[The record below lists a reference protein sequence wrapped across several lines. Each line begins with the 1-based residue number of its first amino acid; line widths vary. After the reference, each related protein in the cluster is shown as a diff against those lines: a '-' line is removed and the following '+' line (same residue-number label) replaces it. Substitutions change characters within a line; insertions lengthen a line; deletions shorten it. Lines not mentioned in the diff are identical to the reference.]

1 MIQSLVDGLI
11 LSWGWRRWG
20 AAFVL
25 GCLAALCQAP
35 FDLFFVLWLSFPG
48 LVWLIDSTVAK
59 NEGGKSRALRAAA
72 AVGWWFGFGYF
83 LAGLWWIGSAFLVEA
98 DDFAWMMPFAVLAMP
113 AGLALFWAGA
123 AVVARLLWIEGPLRI
138 LVLAA
143 TLSGAEWLRGHVLT
157 GFPWN
162 AIGYGF
168 AANTLM
174 MQPAAL
180 VGIYGL
186 GFLSVLVF
194 AAPAV
199 LADAERLLHRFAFL
213 GAVAL
218 LFAASLGY
226 GAYRLNE
233 PAPADVAN
241 VRLRIV
247 QPDIP
252 QVEKWAPGNVQWIF
266 ERYLDLSSQPLGP
279 NEDRLDKITHV
290 IWPESAFPFILTQE
304 PGALASIEAL
314 LPENTVL
321 ITGAVRAEPAANGGT
336 PGREADFYNS
346 IYVINGD
353 GTIVDAYDK
362 VHLVPFG
369 EYLPL
374 RGLLTRLG
382 LENMVRVPGGFT
394 PGFRHRELTPPGA
407 PELSPLICYE
417 AIFPGAVADRG
428 DRPGSLLNLTND
440 AWFGDAPGPH
450 QHLRQ
455 ARLRAVEE
463 GLPMVRDANTGIS
476 AVIDARG
483 RIRAQLPLGRSGA
496 FDANLPGADLPTV
509 YVEVGDWPLAIALLL
524 VFSAAGYARLRAST
538 PQFNY
543 LM

>member
-1 MIQSLVDGLI
+1 MIQSLADTLI

-20 AAFVL
+20 VAFLL
-25 GCLAALCQAP
+25 GTLAALSQAP

-48 LVWLIDSTVAK
+48 LVWLIDATMTDDGRRTRIS
-59 NEGGKSRALRAAA
+59 LRGAA

-98 DDFAWMMPFAVLAMP
+98 DAFAWMMPFAVLAMP

-123 AVVARLLWIEGPLRI
+123 AALARYFWTEGAIRI

-143 TLSGAEWLRGHVLT
+143 AVSGAEWLRGHVLT

-180 VGIYGL
+180 VGVYGL
-186 GFLSVLVF
+186 GFVAVLVF

-199 LADAERLLHRFAFL
+199 LVDIGRLSQRLAFL
-213 GAVAL
+213 GFVAL
-218 LFAASLGY
+218 LFASCLGY
-226 GAYRLNE
+226 GAWRLHE
-233 PAPADVAN
+233 PGPKDVAN

-252 QVEKWAPGNVQWIF
+252 QAEKWVPGNAQWIF
-266 ERYLDLSSQPLGP
+266 ERYLDLSSAPLGP
-279 NEDRLDKITHV
+279 DDTRLDRITHV

-314 LPENTVL
+314 LPEGTVL
-321 ITGAVRAEPAANGGT
+321 ITGAARAEPAAH
-336 PGREADFYNS
+336 PGASGHKTDFYNS
-346 IYVINGD
+346 IYVITDD

-382 LENMVRVPGGFT
+382 LENLVRVPGGFT

-407 PELSPLICYE
+407 PEFSPLICYE
-417 AIFPGAVADRG
+417 AIFPGAVVDRG
-428 DRPGSLLNLTND
+428 NRPGWLLNLTND
-440 AWFGDAPGPH
+440 AWFGNTPGPH

-463 GLPMVRDANTGIS
+463 GLPLVRDANTGIS
-476 AVIDARG
+476 AVIDSRG
-483 RIRAQLPLGRSGA
+483 RIRAQLPLGTKGA
-496 FDANLPGADLPTV
+496 FDSDLPGADAPTL
-509 YVEVGDWPLAIALLL
+509 YARMGDWPLAIAFL
-524 VFSAAGYARLRAST
+524 VVFATAGVMRTRRRL
-538 PQFNY
+538 PF
-543 LM
+543 